1 MKAMHLQTFCILC
14 VLISSCTQSE
24 KITPKSPEQV
34 FKQVADSVFAA
45 RAQQN
50 PKPIAYV
57 IIPNTGC
64 GGCISSVEL
73 LFVDLVKK
81 KVPIRFIL
89 TNIRSMKSLRKTFGD
104 SIVLSNNVYADQ
116 GNLIYS
122 KVPQFTEIYPI
133 IAYIDTRGIVFKYEN
148 VSPETPNALDHF
160 KFYLDSVQK
169 MSPQSRASILKPSFG
184 QVNSSPRKKWN
195 SITKT

>member
-14 VLISSCTQSE
+14 ILIASCTQSE
-24 KITPKSPEQV
+24 KTTPKSPEQV
-34 FKQVADSVFAA
+34 FIHVADSLFAA

-89 TNIRSMKSLRKTFGD
+89 TNIRSLKSLRKTFGD

-133 IAYIDTRGIVFKYEN
+133 IAYIDIQGTVFKYEN
-148 VSPETPNALDHF
+148 VSPETPKALEHF
-160 KFYLDSVQK
+160 KVYLDSIQK
-169 MSPQSRASILKPSFG
+169 MPSQSRASILKPPFD
-184 QVNSSPRKKWN
+184 QVESPPAN
-195 SITKT
+195 